1 MVKSRLFIS
10 AVVAALLILLA
21 ASQVPTVADQIASS
35 RDLLRAVRE
44 KQGRVSKPAYED
56 RGKENPKAPNEES
69 PTEKQPLGEAQTN
82 PQMNQAGDEL
92 LRIIPAGCLFC
103 VRVNNLDYTAGQVDQ
118 FLAGVSPVPM

>member
-44 KQGRVSKPAYED
+44 KQGRVSKPAYEEK
-56 RGKENPKAPNEES
+56 RTQKRPTKNHQPKNGPSARP
-69 PTEKQPLGEAQTN
+69 KQT
-82 PQMNQAGDEL
+82 
-92 LRIIPAGCLFC
+92 R
-103 VRVNNLDYTAGQVDQ
+103 R
-118 FLAGVSPVPM
+118 